1 MRVRVKNNNV
11 DSALRTLKRKTKET
25 LIGLREKQY
34 YEKGSAKR
42 NKAKAAARIRERKRQ
57 RDESKG
63 R

>member
-25 LIGLREKQY
+25 LINLREKQH
-34 YEKGSAKR
+34 YEKKSERR